1 MHDHAELGQGWPAE
15 VVSLSQRQGLGE
27 IWQPRGPF
35 WQDGGRQSLPVL
47 AASSRGKVG
56 SSRSAQL
63 HGTGGSQTV
72 GHSGKGE
79 GKEGEGEGRGG
90 GGEGRGEGGV
100 GEEGRGGEREER
112 EGRGRRGGVG
122 RGGVGKGRGGK
133 GEGREGVGRGG
144 VGRGGEGDQLN
155 CKKCDMAG

>member
-15 VVSLSQRQGLGE
+15 AVSLSQRQGLGE

-35 WQDGGRQSLPVL
+35 WQDGGRQSPPVL

-72 GHSGKGE
+72 GHSGRGRE

-90 GGEGRGEGGV
+90 EGEGRGGGV
-100 GEEGRGGEREER
+100 EERGGEERGEE
-112 EGRGRRGGVG
+112 E
-122 RGGVGKGRGGK
+122 
-133 GEGREGVGRGG
+133 
-144 VGRGGEGDQLN
+144 RGGEERGGGRSGPD
-155 CKKCDMAG
+155 KWGRM

>member
-1 MHDHAELGQGWPAE
+1 MHVHAELGQGWPAE
-15 VVSLSQRQGLGE
+15 AVSLSQRQGLGE

-72 GHSGKGE
+72 GHSGRGE
-79 GKEGEGEGRGG
+79 GEEGRGG
-90 GGEGRGEGGV
+90 EGEGRGEGG
-100 GEEGRGGEREER
+100 EGRGG
-112 EGRGRRGGVG
+112 
-122 RGGVGKGRGGK
+122 
-133 GEGREGVGRGG
+133 
-144 VGRGGEGDQLN
+144 
-155 CKKCDMAG
+155 